1 MSKKQAHSLFLFLI
15 PNRSRQSVRRK
26 TKTFVNRNGVAKVGE
41 NDFHLFYI
49 RTVVML
55 LREDGE
61 SRKYQDFSSAGSSLT
76 TTIDVS

>member
-26 TKTFVNRNGVAKVGE
+26 TKTFVNRNGVVKVGE
-41 NDFHLFYI
+41 NYFHLFYI

-61 SRKYQDFSSAGSSLT
+61 SRKYQDSSSAGSSLT

>member
-26 TKTFVNRNGVAKVGE
+26 TKTFVNRNGVTKVGE

-61 SRKYQDFSSAGSSLT
+61 SRKYQDSSSAGSSLT